1 MHSAIRDY
9 QQHSTEDRQ
18 TQDIGPEGEN
28 VEAEGAEDGG
38 AGDFDVE
45 TVFLLDEGEEPNFVD
60 H

>member
-9 QQHSTEDRQ
+9 QQHSAEDGQ

-28 VEAEGAEDGG
+28 VEAERAEDGG

-45 TVFLLDEGEEPNFVD
+45 TVLLLDEGEEPDFVN